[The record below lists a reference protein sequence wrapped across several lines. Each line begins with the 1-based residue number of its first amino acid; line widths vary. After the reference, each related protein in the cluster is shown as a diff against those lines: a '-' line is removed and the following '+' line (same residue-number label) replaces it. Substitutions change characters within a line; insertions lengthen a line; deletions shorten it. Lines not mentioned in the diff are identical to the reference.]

1 MDKNKYLEEF
11 GKPFPKDDVK
21 WRLQNVDEQKSV
33 GRAVPYLDARAIA
46 DRLDSVIGQ
55 NRWRDDYREWRGI
68 DKNGKQIY
76 AQLCTIYIYD
86 EELGE
91 WIGKTD
97 GAENTDR
104 EPIKG
109 GLSDAFKRA
118 AVKWNIGRY
127 LYQFNA
133 EKVSV
138 KKWGKNFYIT
148 DDAQAELDRIY
159 ADTVA
164 EIFGKDAGEV
174 KQKPPASKKPPEAK
188 EVPIFEINAV
198 ETQADKSALI
208 FSRNGTKYKA
218 YMQGVDK
225 RLQNG
230 TRITNVRMRRRKTS
244 IGECNIL
251 TSYDIAA

>member
-1 MDKNKYLEEF
+1 MDKNKYFEEF
-11 GKPFPKDDVK
+11 GKPFPAEDVK
-21 WRLQNVDEQKSV
+21 WRLQNVDEQKEM
-33 GRAVPYLDARAIA
+33 GKAVPYLDARAIA
-46 DRLDSVIGQ
+46 DRLDSIAGQ

-68 DKNGKQIY
+68 DKNGKPIY

-86 EELGE
+86 DELGE

-127 LYQFNA
+127 LYRFSA

-148 DDAQAELDRIY
+148 DSAQAELDKVYSRTI
-159 ADTVA
+159 A
-164 EIFGKDAGEV
+164 EIFGKDEV
-174 KQKPPASKKPPEAK
+174 PHGKNPQAKPPGQTENP
-188 EVPIFEINAV
+188 VFEINAV
-198 ETQADKSALI
+198 ETKDERSALI

-218 YMQGVDK
+218 FMQGVDN

-230 TRITNVRMRRRKTS
+230 TRITNVRIRKGKTS
-244 IGECNIL
+244 TGECNIL
-251 TSYDIAA
+251 TGYDIAA